1 MNRPVR
7 PSAFPVRQL
16 LAPRAPAGRPV
27 LRPVAR
33 AAHGLCGL
41 LLTTGA
47 ALAQTPPTSPAG
59 DGAAAAV
66 PASADSATS
75 AASAASAA
83 ALRPEATARLQALK
97 VKARREAADDLPP
110 AQAGGMAA
118 TGARLGLLGNQDV
131 RDTPFAVTSYTAQLI
146 EDQQARTVAD
156 VLQNDPSVRFT
167 TSGGHTQEN
176 YRLRGFDVHNSDV
189 AFNGQYGLAPLGSST
204 LEFVERVEVLRGP
217 SAMFTGMAPSGGIG
231 GVVNLVP
238 KRAGDTPLARVRLS
252 HETGS
257 QLGTALDLGRRFGED
272 QAFGVRVN
280 AAYSDG
286 GTPLQG
292 QDRTRRLLSAALDYR
307 KAGLTASL
315 DLYDSQQSFAGG
327 TPAMYGFATANLPAV
342 PDPSINVLKGAAGR
356 FSNQGAVA
364 RAEYAFNAGLSAF
377 ASVGARR
384 YTHQGFIS
392 GTHAHSV
399 QADGSAQ
406 VRGVAQ
412 RAYDDSETA
421 ELGARLN
428 LQTGPVRH
436 ALVVQASR
444 LGLEAGSLVNVTAMQ
459 ASNIYTPVTPT
470 LPAMPTGDIPRTSQA
485 TLSSLALVDTMSL
498 LQDRLSVTLGLRE
511 QQVKQLNYDERA
523 LTPALGVVV
532 KPWGESI
539 SLYGNH
545 VQGLSQGGTVSDVN
559 ATNHGHQFA
568 PYKTTQQELG
578 LKWQAGP
585 MLHTASVFQ
594 IEVPTMMSTG
604 PSSSPTYTD
613 GAETRMRGLEWS
625 SSGALT
631 PVLHVVGGASWLHSA
646 LTATQGG
653 VNQGKEAFGVPRW
666 QGNLAL
672 QWATPVPGLQLQARG
687 VATSSVYLNNANT
700 WQLPGWGRLD
710 LGASYDTRVAARKL
724 VLRLNVDNVLDRHY
738 WSGSFAETRATLA
751 EGRVIRTSATMDF

>member
-1 MNRPVR
+1 MP
-7 PSAFPVRQL
+7 
-16 LAPRAPAGRPV
+16 
-27 LRPVAR
+27 RPVAL
-33 AAHGLCGL
+33 AAQGLCGL
-41 LLTTGA
+41 LLA
-47 ALAQTPPTSPAG
+47 AGSGLLTAQAQAV
-59 DGAAAAV
+59 DAAAA
-66 PASADSATS
+66 PQAAASADAG
-75 AASAASAA
+75 
-83 ALRPEATARLQALK
+83 RPQADARLQALK
-97 VKARREAADDLPP
+97 IRARRETADDLPP
-110 AQAGGMAA
+110 VQAGGMAA
-118 TGARLGLLGNQDV
+118 RGARLGLLGNQDV
-131 RDTPFAVTSYTAQLI
+131 LDTPFAVTAYTAELV
-146 EDQQARTVAD
+146 EAQQARTLAD
-156 VLQNDPSVRFT
+156 VLQNDPAVRYT

-176 YRLRGFDVHNSDV
+176 YRLRGFDVHNSDI
-189 AFNGQYGLAPLGSST
+189 AFNGQYGLAPLGSLT
-204 LEFVERVEVLRGP
+204 LEGVERVEVLRGP

-231 GVVNLVP
+231 GVINLVP
-238 KRAGDTPLARVRLS
+238 KRAGETPLTRVRLS

-257 QLGTALDLGRRFGED
+257 QVGTALDLGRRFGED
-272 QAFGVRVN
+272 RAFGVRVN

-292 QDRTRRLLSAALDYR
+292 QDRTRELLAVALDYR
-307 KAGLTASL
+307 KAGLSASL
-315 DLYDSQQSFAGG
+315 DLQDARQSFAGG
-327 TPAMYGFATANLPAV
+327 SPAMYGFASADLPAV
-342 PDPSINVLKGAAGR
+342 PDPSINVLRGAAGEFHNR
-356 FSNQGAVA
+356 TVVG
-364 RAEYAFNAGLSAF
+364 RIEYALRPDLSVH

-399 QADGSAQ
+399 QADGSAL

-444 LGLEAGSLVNVTAMQ
+444 LGLEAGSLVNVTGMQ
-459 ASNIYTPVTPT
+459 ATDIDAPITPT
-470 LPAMPTGDIPRTSQA
+470 LPAMPTGDIPRSSQT
-485 TLSSLALVDTMSL
+485 TLSSLAVVDTMSL
-498 LQDRLSVTLGLRE
+498 LQDRLSVTVGLRE
-511 QQVKQLNYDERA
+511 QRVKQLNYDERA
-523 LTPALGVVV
+523 LTPAVGVVV

-539 SLYGNH
+539 SLYANH

-559 ATNHGHQFA
+559 ATNHGQQFA
-568 PYKTTQQELG
+568 PYETTQQELG
-578 LKWQAGP
+578 VKWQAGP
-585 MLHTASVFQ
+585 LLHTASVFQ

-604 PSSSPTYTD
+604 PTTSPTYTD

-631 PVLHVVGGASWLHSA
+631 PTVHLVGGASWLHSA

-653 VNQGKEAFGVPRW
+653 VNQGNEVFGVPRW

-672 QWATPVPGLQLQARG
+672 QWTTPVSGLQLQARG
-687 VATSSVYLNNANT
+687 VATSGMYLNNANT
-700 WQLPGWGRLD
+700 WRLPGWGRLD
-710 LGASYDTRVAARKL
+710 LGASYDTRLAARRL